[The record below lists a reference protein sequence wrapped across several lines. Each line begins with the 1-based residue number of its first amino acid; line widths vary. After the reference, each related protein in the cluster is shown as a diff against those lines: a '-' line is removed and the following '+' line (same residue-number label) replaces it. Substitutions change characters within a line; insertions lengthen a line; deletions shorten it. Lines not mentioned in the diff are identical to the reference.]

1 MDVELACPDDG
12 GVTISPIPRLGDVIV
27 GRDVAGR
34 TLRIS
39 GHPESGRV
47 VLSIWQDTVC
57 KATVRLTPED
67 VPHLV
72 EMLTRT
78 AISRVD
84 DGDDRVRDL
93 GAAG

>member
-1 MDVELACPDDG
+1 M
-12 GVTISPIPRLGDVIV
+12 TISPIPRHGDVIV

-78 AISRVD
+78 AISRSD
-84 DGDDRVRDL
+84 SGDDRSYESVRDL
-93 GAAG
+93 GTAG